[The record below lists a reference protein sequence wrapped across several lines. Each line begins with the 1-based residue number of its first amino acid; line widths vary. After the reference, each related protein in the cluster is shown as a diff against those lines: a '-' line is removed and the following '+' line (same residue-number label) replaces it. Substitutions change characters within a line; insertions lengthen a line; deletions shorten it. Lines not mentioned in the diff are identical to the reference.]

1 MCPNQQRQLLWLND
15 IFSKANYSPVFRPH
29 DGVPEGMVAYISLD
43 DVLNY
48 QYIIRILPIE
58 EVTQPI
64 LEKGVEVAH
73 YDSMEAL
80 VSDGWELD

>member
-1 MCPNQQRQLLWLND
+1 MCPNQQRQLQWLND

-29 DGVPEGMVAYISLD
+29 DGVPEGMIAYISLD

-48 QYIIRILPIE
+48 QYESI
-58 EVTQPI
+58 
-64 LEKGVEVAH
+64 
-73 YDSMEAL
+73 EAL

>member
-1 MCPNQQRQLLWLND
+1 MNSKQQRQLQWLND
-15 IFSKANYSPVFRPH
+15 IFSEANYSPVFRPH

-64 LEKGVEVAH
+64 LEKGIEVAR
-73 YDSMEAL
+73 YESLEAL

>member
-1 MCPNQQRQLLWLND
+1 MCPNQQRQLLWLKD

-48 QYIIRILPIE
+48 QYIIRILPIDK
-58 EVTQPI
+58 VTQPI
-64 LEKGVEVAH
+64 LEKGVEVAR
-73 YDSMEAL
+73 YESMEAL